1 MSATVGPPRRPA
13 IAGSAADLTE
23 VNLGTGKVKWSV
35 RVISFGD
42 SWRKPGGGRLLMRRA
57 SAHLPRLMPM
67 NALVQ
72 TPDRHE
78 QTSKKASVA
87 RAGQALLG
95 FRPAFIFAAVFFVAV
110 FLATGFWAGVFFAA
124 AFLRGI
130 ISWTVA

>member
-1 MSATVGPPRRPA
+1 M
-13 IAGSAADLTE
+13 
-23 VNLGTGKVKWSV
+23 NLGAGKVKWSV

-42 SWRKPGGGRLLMRRA
+42 SWRKPGGGRLLMRRP

-78 QTSKKASVA
+78 QTSKASVA

-95 FRPAFIFAAVFFVAV
+95 FRPAFFFAAVFFVEV
-110 FLATGFWAGVFFAA
+110 FLATGIWAGVFFAA
-124 AFLRGI
+124 AFLRGF